1 MQPACDTLT
10 TRAAAHFRRPMPSQF
25 GDTSRPA
32 RRANEALGAGDA
44 LGLTRRSSAAA
55 TPRRAKG

>member
-10 TRAAAHFRRPMPSQF
+10 TRAAAHFRRQF
-25 GDTSRPA
+25 GDTSRRA
-32 RRANEALGAGDA
+32 RRANEATGAGDA
-44 LGLTRRSSAAA
+44 LGLTRLSAVA